1 MLFHLHNVLIKYMLI
16 WIQLPEWLVEMW
28 MESSPDMGYDNDKKN
43 TGSEKKK
50 VFFLNSW
57 IIIF

>member
-50 VFFLNSW
+50 GFF
-57 IIIF
+57 FK